1 MEDPGEQRN
10 RKLPLESENCHPR
23 AAWSAAIADLEA
35 GKCVGHIAPRKLLW
49 VCKDLQITWL
59 LPLFCLQILYKFL
72 SLANSKLEQYR
83 DEDKDKRSF

>member
-23 AAWSAAIADLEA
+23 AASSAAIADLEA